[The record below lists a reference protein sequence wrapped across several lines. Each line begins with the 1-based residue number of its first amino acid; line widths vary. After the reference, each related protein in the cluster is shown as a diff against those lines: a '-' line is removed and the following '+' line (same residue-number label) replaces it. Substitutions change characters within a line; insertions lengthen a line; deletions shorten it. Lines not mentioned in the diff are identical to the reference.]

1 MRNFHI
7 IHKTK
12 NVIPAKAGI
21 YNRINKAQSTI
32 EFTFAMI
39 AIMFLIYGM
48 VMVFRWAGMDLAQR
62 RFSQDNSMT
71 TTNLVGGDPASQLN
85 ADVDGIL
92 PIAAVYHGSIT
103 NGNTAQ

>member
-1 MRNFHI
+1 M
-7 IHKTK
+7 T
-12 NVIPAKAGI
+12 
-21 YNRINKAQSTI
+21 KAQSTI

-62 RFSQDNSMT
+62 RFAQDSSIT

-85 ADVDGIL
+85 ADIDNFL
-92 PIAAVYHGSIT
+92 PIAAVYHGSVT
-103 NGNTAQ
+103 NGNTTQ

>member
-1 MRNFHI
+1 ME
-7 IHKTK
+7 
-12 NVIPAKAGI
+12 
-21 YNRINKAQSTI
+21 KAQSTI

-62 RFSQDNSMT
+62 RFSQDSSI
-71 TTNLVGGDPASQLN
+71 TNLVGGDPASQLN
-85 ADVDGIL
+85 ADVDSVL
-92 PIAAVYHGSIT
+92 PIAAVYRGSVT